1 MKALIVDDERIAR
14 QELRRLLA
22 AHPEIEI
29 AGEARGGEEA
39 LALIPKLAPDLVFL
53 DIQMPG
59 MTGFD
64 LLERLG
70 DLPQIIFTTAYDEI
84 RHQGVRSKC
93 TRLSLEAH
101 RSGAPRRSSS
111 EGAP

>member
-29 AGEARGGEEA
+29 AGEARTGEEA
-39 LALIPKLAPDLVFL
+39 LALTPKLAPDLLFL

-59 MTGFD
+59 MTGFE
-64 LLERLG
+64 LLDRS
-70 DLPQIIFTTAYDEI
+70 TTC
-84 RHQGVRSKC
+84 RK
-93 TRLSLEAH
+93 
-101 RSGAPRRSSS
+101 SSS
-111 EGAP
+111 PPLTTSSP